1 MEITEYIMSPPD
13 SPYEEQAASLA
24 QQGKVNEALECY
36 DLALTSNP
44 DNDVILNSKAIALI
58 SLDRFKE
65 ALETTKRAAAI
76 NPAAVDVWI
85 NMGVALEKLDRPQE
99 ASEALERAVAI
110 SPYNAYARALL
121 GIIYQ
126 NMDMGEKAEAQ
137 NRKLQEIVFP
147 KGYAGF
153 FFATAAF
160 LLGILLGGIQGVEGR
175 PPTISLTSQVIIVV
189 FFCIICWLYWRSLKM
204 WTEINRNVILVPVPS
219 MAKPGRG
226 SKVMYFILVGMVIVF
241 AVGILTGNG
250 VWTWL
255 H

>member
-1 MEITEYIMSPPD
+1 MSPPD
-13 SPYEEQAASLA
+13 STYEDQAAHLA
-24 QQGKVNEALECY
+24 QQGKVSEALDCY

-44 DNDVILNSKAIALI
+44 DNEVILNSKAIALI
-58 SLDRFKE
+58 SLNMFKE
-65 ALETTKRAAAI
+65 AFETTKRAAAI
-76 NPAAVDVWI
+76 NPASVDVWI
-85 NMGVALEKLDRPQE
+85 NMGVALEKLDRLQE
-99 ASEALERAVAI
+99 ASEALERAVGL

-160 LLGILLGGIQGVEGR
+160 LLGILLGGIEGVEGR
-175 PPTISLTSQVIIVV
+175 PPEISITSQAIILV

-204 WTEINRNVILVPVPS
+204 WREINRNVILVPVPS

-226 SKVMYFILVGMVIVF
+226 SNVMYLILVGMVIVF